1 MSWRIG
7 ADIGGTFTDLVA
19 LGPGGAL
26 RTKKVSSSVGD
37 YGRAI
42 VEGLGQLFHEVGFAA
57 GEVEE
62 VLHATTIASNA
73 ILEHKGAR
81 TGLITTAGFRDV
93 LEIRTLRMPRL
104 YDLRWEKPAPLVPRH
119 LRLGVAER
127 VNVRGEV
134 ETPLDEAS
142 AMTAIEALLAEG
154 VEAIAVCLLHAYAN
168 PAHERRIG
176 ALIAARAPGI
186 PVSLS
191 VDVLP
196 EMKEY
201 ERTSTTVINSYI
213 GPVLGRYLN
222 ALAADLAGAGV
233 RAPLLLMQSSGGL
246 MPAAQAARLP
256 VHVVE
261 SGPAAGVIGAQ
272 ALAKRIGLA
281 NAISFDMG
289 GTTAKAGVIEEFAV
303 HRTGEYS
310 VGGGIMVGS
319 RLLSGAGYQLK
330 VPAID
335 LAEVGAGGGSLIWL
349 DAAGAPQVGPESAG
363 AFPGPVCY
371 GLGNAQPTVTD
382 ANVVLGYLNPTS
394 LVGGALPIDAG
405 AARAAIAEKVA
416 KPLGLQPEEAA
427 HGAHLIAASNMI
439 RAIKAVSSERGRDPR
454 AFALIAFGG
463 NGPLFAAGMAAE
475 LGMRRVVI
483 PPAAGVFSAAGLLAS
498 DVEVHLSQSW
508 RHPVQGLSP
517 TALEA
522 AAGALAATAEQRLL
536 AQGFLAARI
545 VVERAATLRYQG
557 QSFELQVPLQAH
569 DTPALL
575 SERFGA
581 EHERTYGHRAGAEEP
596 VEVVTLQAVGRGIAE
611 SPRMPERLALV
622 AAAMPP
628 GENLRRAY
636 FGRRHGWLETPVI
649 LRSALAAGPRP
660 GPLIVE
666 EYDCTCLVPPRAEAS
681 LDDFGNIVI
690 DLKGNPT
697 A

>member
-1 MSWRIG
+1 MSWRVS

-19 LGPGGAL
+19 IGPGGAL

-42 VEGLGQLFHEVGFAA
+42 VEGLGELFAEAGFAGA
-57 GEVEE
+57 EVEE
-62 VLHATTIASNA
+62 VLHATTVASNA
-73 ILEHKGAR
+73 ILEHKGAK

-104 YDLRWEKPAPLVPRH
+104 YDLRWEKPPPLVPRH

-127 VNVRGEV
+127 VNVRGEI
-134 ETPLDEAS
+134 ETPLDEAG
-142 AMTAIEALLAEG
+142 AIAAVDALLAEG
-154 VEAIAVCLLHAYAN
+154 VEAIAVCFLHSYAN
-168 PAHERRIG
+168 PAHERRLGEI
-176 ALIAARAPGI
+176 IAARAPGL

-201 ERTSTTVINSYI
+201 ERTSTTVINAYI

-222 ALAADLAGAGV
+222 SLSRDLAGAGLT
-233 RAPLLLMQSSGGL
+233 APLLLMQSSGGL
-246 MPAAQAARLP
+246 MPAAEAARLP

-272 ALAKRIGLA
+272 ALAKRIGLP

-289 GTTAKAGVIEEFAV
+289 GTTAKAGVIENYAV
-303 HRTGEYS
+303 TRAGEYS

-363 AFPGPVCY
+363 AHPGPVCY
-371 GLGNAQPTVTD
+371 GRGNTQPTVTD
-382 ANVVLGYLNPTS
+382 ANVVLGYLNPHA
-394 LVGGALPIDAG
+394 LVGGALPIDA
-405 AARAAIAEKVA
+405 AASRAAIAA
-416 KPLGLQPEEAA
+416 KAAGPLGLSVEDAA

-454 AFALIAFGG
+454 AFALVAFGG
-463 NGPLFAAGMAAE
+463 NGPLFAAGMARA
-475 LGMRRVVI
+475 LGMTRVVV
-483 PPAAGVFSAAGLLAS
+483 PPSAGVFSAVGLLAS
-498 DVEVHLSQSW
+498 DVEVHLSRSW
-508 RHPVQGLSP
+508 RRLARGLDP
-517 TALEA
+517 ATLEA
-522 AAGALAATAEQRLL
+522 AAAALEADARARLT
-536 AQGFLAARI
+536 AQGFPPARI
-545 VVERAATLRYQG
+545 EIRRAATLRYQG
-557 QSFELQVPLQAH
+557 QSFELQVGFAAGEG
-569 DTPALL
+569 PAIVE
-575 SERFGA
+575 ERYGA

-596 VEVVTLQAVGRGIAE
+596 VEFVTLQVIGIGLPDH
-611 SPRMPERLALV
+611 PRMPDRLSPHAI
-622 AAAMPP
+622 APTQP
-628 GENLRRAY
+628 SRPAY
-636 FGRRHGWLETPVI
+636 FGRALGWRETAVI
-649 LRSALAAGPRP
+649 ARTALATPMP
-660 GPLIVE
+660 GPAIIE
-666 EYDCTCLVPPRAEAS
+666 EYDCTCLVPPGATAS
-681 LDDFGNIVI
+681 LDGFGNIII
-690 DLKGNPT
+690 DIEGEPS

>member
-1 MSWRIG
+1 MTWRVG

-19 LGPGGAL
+19 IGPGGVL

-42 VEGLGQLFHEVGFAA
+42 VEGLGQLFAEAGFTA

-62 VLHATTIASNA
+62 VLHATTVASNA
-73 ILEHKGAR
+73 ILEHKGAK

-119 LRLGVAER
+119 LRLGVTER
-127 VNVRGEV
+127 VNVRGEI

-142 AMTAIEALLAEG
+142 AIAAIEALLAGG
-154 VEAIAVCLLHAYAN
+154 VEAIAVCLLHSYAN

-176 ALIAARAPGI
+176 ELIAAHAPKI

-191 VDVLP
+191 CDVLP

-201 ERTSTTVINSYI
+201 ERTSTTVINGYI

-222 ALAADLAGAGV
+222 ALAGDLRGAGV
-233 RAPLLLMQSSGGL
+233 GAPLLLMQSSGGL
-246 MPAAQAARLP
+246 MPAAEAARLP

-272 ALAKRIGLA
+272 ALAKSIGLP

-289 GTTAKAGVIEEFAV
+289 GTTAKAGVIEDYAV
-303 HRTGEYS
+303 HRAGEYS

-363 AFPGPVCY
+363 AVPGPVCY
-371 GLGNAQPTVTD
+371 GLGNTQPTVTD
-382 ANVVLGYLNPTS
+382 ANVVLGYLNPTA
-394 LVGGALPIDAG
+394 LVGGALPIDAVASRG
-405 AARAAIAEKVA
+405 AIAAKVA
-416 KPLGLQPEEAA
+416 APLGLSAEEAA

-454 AFALIAFGG
+454 AFALVAFGG
-463 NGPLFAAGMAAE
+463 NGPLFAAGMASA
-475 LGMRRVVI
+475 LGMTRVVV
-483 PPAAGVFSAAGLLAS
+483 PPAAGVFSAVGLLAS
-498 DVEVHLSQSW
+498 DVEVHLSRSW
-508 RHPVQGLSP
+508 RRLTRGLDAASLEHAAA
-517 TALEA
+517 TLEA
-522 AAGALAATAEQRLL
+522 DARGRLA
-536 AQGFLAARI
+536 AQGFPEVRIAAQ
-545 VVERAATLRYQG
+545 RAATLRYQG
-557 QSFELQVPLQAH
+557 QSFELQVLFAAG
-569 DTPALL
+569 DGPAVLE
-575 SERFGA
+575 ERFGA
-581 EHERTYGHRAGAEEP
+581 EHERTYGHRAGAGEP
-596 VEVVTLQAVGRGIAE
+596 VEIVALQVVGRGLPE
-611 SPRMPERLALV
+611 RPRMPDRLAPQS
-622 AAAMPP
+622 AMTAR
-628 GENLRRAY
+628 GETSRPAY
-636 FGRRHGWLETPVI
+636 FGRAHGWLETAVI
-649 LRSALAAGPRP
+649 ARAALSATPRP
-660 GPLIVE
+660 GPVIVE
-666 EYDCTCLVPPRAEAS
+666 EYDCTCLVPPGASAS
-681 LDDFGNIVI
+681 LDGFGNIII
-690 DLKGNPT
+690 DLKGDPT

>member
-1 MSWRIG
+1 MSWRVG

-19 LGPGGAL
+19 ISDGGAL
-26 RTKKVSSSVGD
+26 RTKKVSSSTGD

-42 VEGLGQLFHEVGFAA
+42 VEGLAMLFAEAGFAA

-62 VLHATTIASNA
+62 VLHATTVASNA

-81 TGLITTAGFRDV
+81 TGLITTEGFRDV

-127 VNVRGEV
+127 VNHRGEV
-134 ETPLDEAS
+134 ETPLDEDGARV
-142 AMTAIEALLAEG
+142 AVEALLREG
-154 VEAIAVCLLHAYAN
+154 VEAIAVCLLHSYAN

-176 ALIAARAPGI
+176 AIIRELAPGL

-201 ERTSTTVINSYI
+201 ERSSTTVINSYI

-222 ALAADLAGAGV
+222 ALIGDLQGAGL

-246 MPAAQAARLP
+246 MPAAEAARLP

-272 ALAKRIGLA
+272 ALARRAGLA
-281 NAISFDMG
+281 RVISFDMG
-289 GTTAKAGVIEEFAV
+289 GTTAKAGVIEDYEVA
-303 HRTGEYS
+303 RAGEYS
-310 VGGGIMVGS
+310 VGAGIMVGS

-363 AFPGPVCY
+363 ALPGPVCY
-371 GLGNAQPTVTD
+371 GRGNTQPTVTD
-382 ANVVLGYLNPTS
+382 ANVVLGYLNPHH
-394 LVGGALPIDAG
+394 LVGGALPIDA
-405 AARAAIAEKVA
+405 AASRAAIAGKVA
-416 KPLGLQPEEAA
+416 GPLGLAPEEAA

-454 AFALIAFGG
+454 GFALVAFGG
-463 NGPLFAAGMAAE
+463 NGPLFAAGMAEA

-483 PPAAGVFSAAGLLAS
+483 PPSAGVFSAVGLLAS
-498 DVEVHLSQSW
+498 DVEVHLSRSW
-508 RHPVQGLSP
+508 R
-517 TALEA
+517 
-522 AAGALAATAEQRLL
+522 RL
-536 AQGFLAARI
+536 AQGLDPDALEMASAALAEEARARLAAQGFPAARI
-545 VVERAATLRYQG
+545 TAQRAATLRYQG
-557 QSFELQVPLQAH
+557 QSFELQVGFAAGEGPDVLA
-569 DTPALL
+569 
-575 SERFGA
+575 ERFGA
-581 EHERTYGHRAGAEEP
+581 EHERTYGHRAGAGEP
-596 VEVVTLQAVGRGIAE
+596 VEVMALQVLGRGLPE
-611 SPRMPERLALV
+611 RPRMPDRLSPG
-622 AAAMPP
+622 AAPP
-628 GENLRRAY
+628 PEPARPAY
-636 FGRRHGWLETPVI
+636 FGRAHGWLETPV
-649 LRSALAAGPRP
+649 LARAVLAAPQA
-660 GPLIVE
+660 GPLIIE
-666 EYDCTCLVPPRAEAS
+666 EYDCTCLVPPGAVAA
-681 LDDFGNIVI
+681 LDGFGNITIELGV
-690 DLKGNPT
+690 
-697 A
+697 ASA